1 MQRNSVLALFV
12 FVTAAVRER
21 VGELR
26 RTTDRGSHAVEYA
39 IGIGLGAAV
48 IIALYAAYKGG
59 VDGIIKNW
67 VFK

>member
-1 MQRNSVLALFV
+1 MQRNSVLALFA
-12 FVTAAVRER
+12 FVTAALRER
-21 VGELR
+21 AGELR
-26 RTTDRGSHAVEYA
+26 RNPDRGSHAVEYA

-48 IIALYAAYKGG
+48 IILLYGAYKSG

>member
-1 MQRNSVLALFV
+1 MQRNSVLALLA
-12 FVTAAVRER
+12 FVTAALRER
-21 VGELR
+21 ADELR
-26 RTTDRGSHAVEYA
+26 RNPDRGSHAVEYA

-48 IIALYAAYKGG
+48 IIGLYAAYKTG

>member
-1 MQRNSVLALFV
+1 MPRNPVLALFAY
-12 FVTAAVRER
+12 VTAGLRGR
-21 VGELR
+21 VDELR
-26 RTTDRGSHAVEYA
+26 RNPDRGSHAVEYA

-48 IIALYAAYKGG
+48 IIGLYAAYKSG